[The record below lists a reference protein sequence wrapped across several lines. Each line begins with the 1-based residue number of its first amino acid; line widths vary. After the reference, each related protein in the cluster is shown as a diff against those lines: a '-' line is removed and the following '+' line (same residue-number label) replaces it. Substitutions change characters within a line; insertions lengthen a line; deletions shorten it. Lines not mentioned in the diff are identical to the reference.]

1 MSSPARGA
9 DNGETTEFERQT
21 RTLLEDSVLRIDG
34 RIRSRLNQARHAAME
49 EASRRPSFW
58 RRFHLMPAASAVAAA
73 ALVALVLWPHP
84 HSRPVEPILPEGTH
98 TAEDLDLL
106 ADADALDLVSEETDG
121 GAFYE
126 WAADQADSNEPGSS
140 GA

>member
-9 DNGETTEFERQT
+9 NNEELTEFERQA
-21 RTLLEDSVLRIDG
+21 RALLEDSVARIDG
-34 RIRSRLNQARHAAME
+34 RVRSRLTQARHAAL
-49 EASRRPSFW
+49 EAGSRQPSFW

-73 ALVALVLWPHP
+73 VLIAIVLWPH
-84 HSRPVEPILPEGTH
+84 SRQGEVVLTEGTH

-126 WAADQADSNEPGSS
+126 WAVDQADSNEPGST